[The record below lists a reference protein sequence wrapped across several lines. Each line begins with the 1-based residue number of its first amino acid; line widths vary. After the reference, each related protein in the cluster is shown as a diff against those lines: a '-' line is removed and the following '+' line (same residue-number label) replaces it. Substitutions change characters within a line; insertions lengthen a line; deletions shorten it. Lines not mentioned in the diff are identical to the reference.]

1 MNRTILTAAS
11 SALSLL
17 TMAPPALADFITVSP
32 SAPDLGNVLV
42 NGGSNTTVVKAN
54 RGDVNIVPITVTFP
68 TLSAPFSRS
77 GTVATSTIG
86 WLGGSTNRTVT
97 FTPTTRGTSSATW
110 TIASSSALGGPGTET
125 DVVTV
130 TGKGVAPVVSI
141 STVAAVA
148 RAGSGVNGAATVG
161 IKNVGDG
168 NQAYNQA
175 SLGTLS
181 NLRGTVG
188 AVSPTNP
195 FTGSGGTFN
204 LGDTKDKSFTFTYAP
219 TATRGT
225 STATVTVA
233 TNNGSAD
240 GTNKTSSTN
249 VTVTGESQGPVYQAT
264 PWWSNTPMNS
274 GDDIFFGGVGN
285 GLMTQTLMV
294 SNITPDTGAQA
305 LTNMTITASIINDP
319 GSEFSFSL
327 AGFDSQT
334 GNTGVVRSFTN
345 NGGTFDIGNIAIQ
358 FAAKAGFSGT
368 AQLKIQTDENSAL
381 GVMGS
386 NIYVYDLIG
395 TVPEPGTLMVLGT
408 GLLGLALSR
417 RRRGRTEPERLTAES
432 ERA

>member
-1 MNRTILTAAS
+1 
-11 SALSLL
+11 
-17 TMAPPALADFITVSP
+17 
-32 SAPDLGNVLV
+32 
-42 NGGSNTTVVKAN
+42 
-54 RGDVNIVPITVTFP
+54 
-68 TLSAPFSRS
+68 
-77 GTVATSTIG
+77 
-86 WLGGSTNRTVT
+86 
-97 FTPTTRGTSSATW
+97 
-110 TIASSSALGGPGTET
+110 
-125 DVVTV
+125 
-130 TGKGVAPVVSI
+130 VAPVVSI

-319 GSEFSFSL
+319 EGH
-327 AGFDSQT
+327 
-334 GNTGVVRSFTN
+334 GVPRWFLN
-345 NGGTFDIGNIAIQ
+345 RQRDYREGKNLQMA
-358 FAAKAGFSGT
+358 
-368 AQLKIQTDENSAL
+368 
-381 GVMGS
+381 S
-386 NIYVYDLIG
+386 NIL
-395 TVPEPGTLMVLGT
+395 
-408 GLLGLALSR
+408 
-417 RRRGRTEPERLTAES
+417 
-432 ERA
+432 